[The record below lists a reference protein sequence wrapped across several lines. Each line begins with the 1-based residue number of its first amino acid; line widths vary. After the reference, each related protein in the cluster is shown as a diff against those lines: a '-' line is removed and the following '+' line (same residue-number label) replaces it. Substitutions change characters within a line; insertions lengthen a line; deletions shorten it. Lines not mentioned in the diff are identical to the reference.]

1 MDFALTEEQKML
13 QNMVREF
20 TKNEVEPIADEIDK
34 SEEFPHELMKRF
46 KEMDL
51 FGLPYP
57 SEYGGNS
64 MGYLA
69 YVLAVEQLAQASSV
83 VAGWLGSQCN
93 CMEPIFLFGTEE
105 QKKKYLIPLAQGEML
120 GSIAFSEPSTGSD
133 PGAIETTARL
143 VGDEYVL
150 NGQKRFITRATVNQV
165 EFTFAK
171 TEDGR
176 ISAFIVDAHT
186 PGYSVGPPWDKMG
199 SHGSDT
205 CDIYLDNVRVPKENM
220 VGEQGQGYAI
230 LLRAITSGKLG
241 WAAQG
246 IGMTQR
252 AMEEAI
258 KYAKE
263 RIVRGR
269 PQAELLNTQ
278 ELLADMATSVEAI
291 RLLTYKAA
299 WLRDQGDDA
308 LKAVAMAKLFSADAS
323 VDAISKA
330 MEVHGAYGYISD
342 FKVERLLRDATLNKV
357 IEGTVQIQRVIIANH
372 LLREYG
378 G

>member
-1 MDFALTEEQKML
+1 MDFELTEDQKML
-13 QNMVREF
+13 QSMVRDF
-20 TKNEVEPIADEIDK
+20 AMKEVEPRAAEIDK
-34 SEEFPHELMKRF
+34 SGEFPHDVMKRF

-57 SEYGGNS
+57 TEYGGS
-64 MGYLA
+64 GMGYLA
-69 YVLAVEQLAQASSV
+69 YILAVEQLAQASSV

-105 QKKKYLIPLAQGEML
+105 QKQKYLVPLARGEML
-120 GSIAFSEPSTGSD
+120 ASIAFSEPSTGTD
-133 PGAIETTARL
+133 PKAIQTTAKL

-165 EFTFAK
+165 EFMFAK

-176 ISAFIVDAHT
+176 VSAFIVDAHT
-186 PGYSVGPPWDKMG
+186 PGYSVGPPWEKMG

-205 CDIYLDNVRVPKENM
+205 CDIYLDDVRVPKENL
-220 VGEQGQGYAI
+220 VGEPGKGYPI
-230 LLRAITSGKLG
+230 LLRAISSGKMG

-246 IGMTQR
+246 VGMAQT
-252 AMEEAI
+252 ALEESI

-278 ELLADMATSVEAI
+278 WLLADIATDVEAA

-299 WLRDQGDDA
+299 WLRDQGKDA
-308 LKAVAMAKLFSADAS
+308 LSAVAMAKLFSADS
-323 VDAISKA
+323 CVDAIEKA
-330 MEVHGAYGYISD
+330 IRVHGAYGYIKD
-342 FKVERLLRDATLNKV
+342 FKIERLLRDAMLNKV
-357 IEGTVQIQRVIIANH
+357 IEGTVEIQRVIIANH
-372 LLREYG
+372 LLRE
-378 G
+378 